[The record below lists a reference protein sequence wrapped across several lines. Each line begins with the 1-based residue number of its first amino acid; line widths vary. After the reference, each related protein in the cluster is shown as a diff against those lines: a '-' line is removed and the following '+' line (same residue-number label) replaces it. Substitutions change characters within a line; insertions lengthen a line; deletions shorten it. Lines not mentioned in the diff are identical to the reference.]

1 MTSKS
6 SGADTSP
13 ARSPQ
18 PAKPRNLAIR
28 TFRSVLSFAIEQWF
42 LLLLGLLI
50 LLAYFFPIVGRR
62 GGSIRSEY
70 TVNYGGVALIFLIS
84 GLSLPF
90 DKLLKHAKNLRLHLI
105 VQTYSFLITSSVFFG
120 IAAAVSTNPYIET
133 SALIGLIAVGCLP
146 TTIAS
151 NVTMTREAGGD
162 VAATMVSVT
171 IGNLLGPFISPLLIA
186 RLYLPAVGKFREWI
200 PAEAVGDLTPLYRN
214 VMMQMGLSV
223 YLPLVVGQVVR
234 ALFTDFVQKVVTK
247 YKLAKVGSVM
257 LLLLVW

>member
-1 MTSKS
+1 MSAS
-6 SGADTSP
+6 STPNKAIDRP
-13 ARSPQ
+13 PNRLIRFAR
-18 PAKPRNLAIR
+18 AI
-28 TFRSVLSFAIEQWF
+28 LNFAIDQWF
-42 LLLLGLLI
+42 LLLMGLLI

-70 TVNYGGVALIFLIS
+70 TINYGAVAIIFLIS

-90 DKLLKHAKNLRLHLI
+90 DKLVKHARNIRLHLI
-105 VQTYSFLITSSVFFG
+105 VQTYSFLFTSAVFFG
-120 IAAAVSTNPYIET
+120 VAAAASTNPSIEV

-171 IGNLLGPFISPLLIA
+171 IGNLLGPFITPLLIA
-186 RLYLPAVGKFREWI
+186 RLYLPAVTAFQAWI
-200 PAEAVGDLTPLYRN
+200 PVEAIGNLSPLYRN

-223 YLPLVVGQVVR
+223 YLPLAVGQVVR
-234 ALFTDFVQKVVTK
+234 AIWTDFVQKTVTK

>member
-1 MTSKS
+1 MSK
-6 SGADTSP
+6 P
-13 ARSPQ
+13 A
-18 PAKPRNLAIR
+18 AKPLYVRFL
-28 TFRSVLSFAIEQWF
+28 RSILSFAVDQWF
-42 LLLLGLLI
+42 LLTMGLLI

-70 TVNYGGVALIFLIS
+70 TINYGAVAVIFLVS

-105 VQTYSFLITSSVFFG
+105 VQTYSFLFTSSVFFG
-120 IAAAVSTNPYIET
+120 VAVAASTNRYIDI

-171 IGNLLGPFISPLLIA
+171 LGNLLGPFISPLLIA
-186 RLYLPAVGKFREWI
+186 RLYLPAVPAFAEWI
-200 PAEAVGDLTPLYRN
+200 PSEAVGNLSPLYRN

-234 ALFTDFVQKVVTK
+234 ALWTDLVQKTVTRF
-247 YKLAKVGSVM
+247 KLAKVGSCM